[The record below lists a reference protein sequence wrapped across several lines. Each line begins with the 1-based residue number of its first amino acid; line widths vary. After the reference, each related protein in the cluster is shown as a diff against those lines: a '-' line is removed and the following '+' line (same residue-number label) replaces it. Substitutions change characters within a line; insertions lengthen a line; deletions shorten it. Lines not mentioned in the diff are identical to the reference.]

1 MKRSDLVA
9 LGLLAGTVLMMT
21 PTAAQRTAPSSGQM
35 DIISGRP
42 AVAGE
47 VLVKFRRT
55 LTTTERAALEQFI
68 DADQDV
74 PLGRTGVRRVH
85 SRRYD
90 TSTLIALS
98 RNYPDVTFAE
108 PNYIVQ
114 ADAVPNDPFF
124 GELWGLRNIGQIV
137 GTAGT
142 PGADIGATSAW
153 DISTGSRA
161 VAPRSFARRAFDVR
175 RRRRHA

>member
-1 MKRSDLVA
+1 
-9 LGLLAGTVLMMT
+9 
-21 PTAAQRTAPSSGQM
+21 AAECPVNG
-35 DIISGRP
+35 
-42 AVAGE
+42 
-47 VLVKFRRT
+47 RRT
-55 LTTTERAALEQFI
+55 LTTTERAALNKLI
-68 DADQDV
+68 DTDQDV
-74 PLGRTGVRRVH
+74 RLSRTGVRRVH
-85 SRRYD
+85 SRSYD

-153 DISTGSRA
+153 
-161 VAPRSFARRAFDVR
+161 
-175 RRRRHA
+175 